1 MKHIQDEFATARQAA
16 LLVLVA
22 LDISTSS
29 VEQALIDFPASLAD
43 RETLADR
50 AVEVRAQ
57 WKEVEKRVRGVHEAM
72 EALNDEIRT
81 VSPRWKIERMAP
93 VDRSILRLGFWEILH
108 GKVAPVV
115 AINGCVEL
123 AKLYGEKGTPAFVN
137 GLMDQLCQ
145 NHGIAI
151 K

>member
-1 MKHIQDEFATARQAA
+1 MKNIQDEFVTARQAA

-22 LDISTSS
+22 LDISVGS
-29 VEQALIDFPASLAD
+29 VEQALVDFPGSLAD
-43 RETLADR
+43 QETLADR
-50 AVEVRAQ
+50 AVEVRSQ
-57 WKEVEKRVRGVHEAM
+57 WGEVQKRVRGVHDVM

-93 VDRSILRLGFWEILH
+93 VDRSILRLGFWEVLYGNIPA
-108 GKVAPVV
+108 KT
-115 AINGCVEL
+115 AINGCVDL
-123 AKLYGEKGTPAFVN
+123 AKMYGEKGTPAFVN

-145 NHGIAI
+145 NHGIPI